1 MDGKKTNLNNKNMS
15 LLKLLKPVCIN
26 SEKVRLGQNQD
37 GGYVINKVAIE
48 NSSILYTYGVGGDT
62 GYEVAYRAMTGN
74 PVMLYDPTHDMPNVP
89 EGMTFHKVG
98 LGTGDNRFTE
108 HRVKNSDNNYD
119 MLLKIDTEG
128 AEYEYFMDESIILL
142 GQYCTGIILEIH
154 HLNEPMRQLIMK
166 RILKDLD
173 EYFFLTHIHGNNWG
187 GEFGLEGFSVP
198 NVMELSFVN
207 KRICELRTDCSD
219 IYPSPLLDFPNRADQ
234 PDCPLLFL
242 KHV

>member
-1 MDGKKTNLNNKNMS
+1 MS

-37 GGYVINKVAIE
+37 GGYVINEVAIK

-62 GYEVAYRAMTGN
+62 GYEQAYRAMTGN

-98 LGTGDNRFTE
+98 LGTGENRFTKHLDDE
-108 HRVKNSDNNYD
+108 MGGKPVDV
-119 MLLKIDTEG
+119 LLKIDTEG
-128 AEYEYFMDESIILL
+128 AEYEYFMDENIQLL
-142 GQYCTGIILEIH
+142 GLFCTGIILEIH

-207 KRICELRTDCSD
+207 KLLCSPRADCED
-219 IYPSPLLDFPNRADQ
+219 IYPSPGLDFPNRVDQ

>member
-1 MDGKKTNLNNKNMS
+1 MS

-37 GGYVINKVAIE
+37 GGYVINEVAIK

-62 GYEVAYRAMTGN
+62 GYEQAYRAMTGN

-98 LGTGDNRFTE
+98 LGTGANRFTKHLDDE
-108 HRVKNSDNNYD
+108 MGEKFDV
-119 MLLKIDTEG
+119 LLKIDTEG
-128 AEYEYFMDESIILL
+128 AEYEYFMDENIQLL
-142 GQYCTGIILEIH
+142 GLFCTGIILEIH

-173 EYFFLTHIHGNNWG
+173 NHFYLTHIHGNNWG

-207 KRICELRTDCSD
+207 KLLCSPRADCSD

>member
-37 GGYVINKVAIE
+37 GGYVINEVAIK

-62 GYEVAYRAMTGN
+62 GYEQAYRAMTGN

-98 LGTGDNRFTE
+98 LGTGANRFTKHLDDE
-108 HRVKNSDNNYD
+108 MGGKFDV
-119 MLLKIDTEG
+119 LLKIDTEG
-128 AEYEYFMDESIILL
+128 AEYEYFMDENIHFLGLL
-142 GQYCTGIILEIH
+142 CTGIILEIH

-198 NVMELSFVN
+198 NVMELSFVH
-207 KRICELRTDCSD
+207 KLLCSPRADCED
-219 IYPSPLLDFPNRADQ
+219 IYPSPGLDFPNRVDQ